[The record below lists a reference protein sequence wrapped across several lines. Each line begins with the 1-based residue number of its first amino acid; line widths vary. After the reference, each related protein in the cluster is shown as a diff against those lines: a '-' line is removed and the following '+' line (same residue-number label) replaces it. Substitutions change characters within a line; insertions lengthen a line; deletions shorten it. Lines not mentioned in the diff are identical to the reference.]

1 MEIDYW
7 NSIRD
12 GNNGAFRDL
21 YNTYA
26 DMLYKYGMKIAQDSE
41 CVEDAIQTVFLN
53 IYEKRKVL
61 SRPQSIRA
69 YLYSSVRNEILQEFR
84 RKQQIVSLEN
94 GFVNKNEEYDYD
106 FILEIDPYELMKLD
120 EEEREKQEILQQIFN
135 GLKGKQ
141 REIIYLRFYK
151 ELSYEEVASIFNTNS
166 QQVYKA
172 VSRIIKKLREQNVY
186 NKAFIAFIITIQ
198 NW

>member
-12 GNNGAFRDL
+12 GNNVALRDL

-41 CVEDAIQTVFLN
+41 WVEDAIQTVFLN
-53 IYEKRKVL
+53 IYEKRRAL

-69 YLYSSVRNEILQEFR
+69 YLYSSVRYEILQEFR
-84 RKQQIVSLEN
+84 RKQQTVSLEN
-94 GFVNKNEEYDYD
+94 EFTNKNGEVDYD
-106 FILEIDPYELMKLD
+106 FRLEIDPSKLIELN
-120 EEEREKQEILQQIFN
+120 EEEREKQEILQQILN
-135 GLKGKQ
+135 SLKGKQ
-141 REIIYLRFYK
+141 REVIYLRFYK
-151 ELSYEEVASIFNTNS
+151 GLSYEEVASIFNTNP
-166 QQVYKA
+166 QQIYKA
-172 VSRIIKKLREQNVY
+172 ISRIIKKLREQNVY

>member
-166 QQVYKA
+166 QQIYKA